1 MLDMYWEY
9 AGTRYKHKFQVI
21 DAAHGNLSD
30 ISFHIFSDAYFSYD
44 FSKEPALSY
53 DELLKQRAL
62 QLRDKYKYIKLFFS
76 GGQDSITML
85 NAFKNNNIFID
96 EIITYRFGSEKNA
109 SNKEADLYAIPYL
122 KKHFSNSKTKITV
135 YENDLA
141 YFDKYIGEKWL
152 YTRSSMSLRH
162 FNIPK
167 INGKNF
173 CNLFGY
179 LDPKV
184 YYENGKYYSKV
195 FDSDFLELIQFKNI
209 ELFFTSDDFLD
220 LHAKQL
226 HLVKNFIKYHPR
238 KEDLID
244 LYHNEPKT
252 YDDTVKR
259 CCRDE
264 PLFSRIYNKYNPMN
278 LTLMNEK
285 DKLVY
290 AEFTSHIKDRFKWQ
304 LSTKVGNQ
312 LLYRLYGFSQAT
324 GQICLGE

>member
-9 AGTRYKHKFQVI
+9 AGTRYKHKFQAV
-21 DAAHGNLSD
+21 DASRGKLYQ
-30 ISFHIFSDAYFSYD
+30 ISFNMFSDAYYSYD
-44 FSKEPALSY
+44 FSKEPATSY

-85 NAFKNNNIFID
+85 NAFVKNNIFID
-96 EIITYRFGSEKNA
+96 EVITYRFGSESNQ
-109 SNKEADLYAIPYL
+109 SNKEADLFAIPYI
-122 KKHFSNSKTKITV
+122 KKLFNGSKTKITI
-135 YENDLA
+135 YENDLR

-152 YTRSSMSLRH
+152 FTRSSMSLRH

-184 YYENGKYYSKV
+184 YFENGKYYSRN
-195 FDSDFLELIQFKNI
+195 FDSEFFELVQYRNI
-209 ELFFTSDDFLD
+209 ELFFTSEDFLE

-226 HLVKNFIKYHPR
+226 HLVKNFIKHNPNR
-238 KEDLID
+238 DHILD
-244 LYHNEPKT
+244 LYYKDTIT
-252 YDDTVKR
+252 YDEIVKR
-259 CCRDE
+259 SCRDF
-264 PLFSRIYNKYNPMN
+264 PLFDKMYTKHNIEN
-278 LTLMNEK
+278 LTLLNDK

-290 AEFTSHIKDRFKWQ
+290 KEFTPRLRDKFRYQ
-304 LSTKVGNQ
+304 MSTRIGNQ
-312 LLYRLYGFSQAT
+312 LLYRMIIPYET
-324 GQICLGE
+324 GKICLGE